1 MENYKYKNYIYD
13 LGVLIKEKALEAKQ
27 EKTDSKE
34 KDNDKYIIGYLMA
47 YHEIIDLM
55 KQQATNFDI
64 KQNEIG
70 LDGINPEI
78 DLI

>member
-1 MENYKYKNYIYD
+1 MENN
-13 LGVLIKEKALEAKQ
+13 
-27 EKTDSKE
+27 
-34 KDNDKYIIGYLMA
+34 KYIIGYLMA

-70 LDGINPEI
+70 LDGINPET